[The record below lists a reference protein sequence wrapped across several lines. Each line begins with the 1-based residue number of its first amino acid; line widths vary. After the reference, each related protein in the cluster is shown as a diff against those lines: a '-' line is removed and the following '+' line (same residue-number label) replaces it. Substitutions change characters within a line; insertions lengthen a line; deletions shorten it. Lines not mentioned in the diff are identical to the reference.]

1 MQAKFKVKAFLC
13 KESSN
18 VSFNQIT
25 IGTRKGYEDG
35 VEISDVVLS
44 NNFEKNIN
52 GVVNN
57 DSGKEE

>member
-1 MQAKFKVKAFLC
+1 MPVNWTA
-13 KESSN
+13 
-18 VSFNQIT
+18 
-25 IGTRKGYEDG
+25 IGTRKRYEDG

-44 NNFEKNIN
+44 NNFEKKIN